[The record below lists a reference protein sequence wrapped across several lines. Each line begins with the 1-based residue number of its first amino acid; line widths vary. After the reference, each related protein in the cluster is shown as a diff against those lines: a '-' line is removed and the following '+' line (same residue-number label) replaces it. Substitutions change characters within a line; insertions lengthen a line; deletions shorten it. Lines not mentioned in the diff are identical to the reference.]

1 MALNRIRLTRRDNLE
16 LCKRQGIDWCLSMQ
30 SSSGGW
36 AAFDRNNTLTFLNW
50 IPFADH
56 GAMVDYP
63 TADITGRML
72 EAIGLLGVD
81 LSQPRVQRALRF
93 IREDQEPDGCWW
105 GRWGVNYIYGTW
117 CVLQGLAAI
126 GEDPGQ
132 PYIQAALRWLK
143 QHQNSDGG
151 WGETCESYRRPEL
164 RGTGPS
170 TASQTAWAIM
180 GLLAGGEGAGVEVR
194 RGVQYLLEQQ
204 RSDGAW
210 EELHFT
216 GTGFPRYFFIR
227 YHDYRN
233 CFPLMALG
241 RYLDVLKRKA

>member
-1 MALNRIRLTRRDNLE
+1 M
-16 LCKRQGIDWCLSMQ
+16 DWCLSMQ
-30 SSSGGW
+30 SASGGW
-36 AAFDRNNTLTFLNW
+36 AAFDKDNTLTAINW

-72 EAIGLLGVD
+72 EAMAFFGYDRSHPRARRGL
-81 LSQPRVQRALRF
+81 AF
-93 IREDQEPDGCWW
+93 IRKTQEKDGCWW

-117 CVLQGLAAI
+117 SVLRGLTTI
-126 GEDPGQ
+126 GEDPRQ

-143 QHQNSDGG
+143 KHQNPDGG
-151 WGETCESYRRPEL
+151 WGETCESYSRPEL

-170 TASQTAWAIM
+170 TPSQTAWALM
-180 GLLAGGEGAGVEVR
+180 GLLAGGAVHSNEVR
-194 RGVQYLLEQQ
+194 RGVEFLLERQQ
-204 RSDGAW
+204 PDGSW
-210 EELHFT
+210 EELYFT
-216 GTGFPRYFFIR
+216 GTGFPKHFFIR

-241 RYLDVLKRKA
+241 KYRQALNSNN